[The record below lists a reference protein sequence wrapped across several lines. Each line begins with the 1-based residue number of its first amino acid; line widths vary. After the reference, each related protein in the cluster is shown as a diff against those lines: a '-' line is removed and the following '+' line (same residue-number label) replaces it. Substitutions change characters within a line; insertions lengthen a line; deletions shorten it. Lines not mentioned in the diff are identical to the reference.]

1 MPYKAEYKKYSLNF
15 KFKARTSRDVLKCRD
30 TYFIRIFDTID
41 PGIVGIGECGV
52 LKGLSIDDRPDFEE
66 KLQEVCK
73 KIQSLSFVSCPSDVD
88 EVVSD
93 LDLNYYPSIKF
104 GIETAFLD
112 LLNGGVRLIYD
123 TQFTRGENAIPIN
136 GLIWMGDKDFMRR
149 QIREKIEHGFNCI
162 KIKISAVNFR
172 QECELLEDVRRDYS
186 SKEIILR
193 VDANGAFSNDQVLER
208 LNTLSGYDLHSI
220 EQPIK
225 PENSKLKIQNPKLE
239 ISYHNW
245 ENMAKLCADT
255 PVPVALDEE
264 LIGVYDHEMKK
275 RMLETIMPQ
284 YIVLKPTLLGGFQA
298 TKEWIEIAER
308 LAIGWWITSALESNI
323 GLNAISQFTAN
334 LLVRPL
340 RAGKKVGKWSDEY
353 HHNTLHQGLG
363 TGQLY
368 HNNIPS
374 PLKIDKGCLYLDQ
387 NLDWDVNSI

>member
-1 MPYKAEYKKYSLNF
+1 MPYKAEYNKYSLNF

-41 PGIVGIGECGV
+41 PGTVGIGECGV

-66 KLQEVCK
+66 KLQEICK
-73 KIQSLSFVSCPSDVD
+73 KIQSLSFVNCPSDVD

-112 LLNGGVRLIYD
+112 LLNGGKRLIYD
-123 TQFTRGENAIPIN
+123 TRFTRGENAIPIN

-162 KIKISAVNFR
+162 KIKISAINFR
-172 QECELLEDVRRDYS
+172 QECELLKDVRRDYS

-193 VDANGAFSNDQVLER
+193 VDANGAFSNDQALER
-208 LNTLSGYDLHSI
+208 LNILSEYDLHSI

-225 PENSKLKIQNPKLE
+225 KANSKFEIQNSKSE
-239 ISYHNW
+239 IRNSRW
-245 ENMAKLCADT
+245 ENMARLCAET
-255 PVPVALDEE
+255 PVPIALDEE
-264 LIGVYDHEMKK
+264 LIGVNDQEIKK
-275 RMLETIMPQ
+275 MMLETIMPQ
-284 YIVLKPTLLGGFQA
+284 YIVLKPTLLGGFQS

-308 LAIGWWITSALESNI
+308 LSIGWWITSTLESNI
-323 GLNAISQFTAN
+323 GLNAISQFTSAFDTKN
-334 LLVRPL
+334 
-340 RAGKKVGKWSDEY
+340 
-353 HHNTLHQGLG
+353 HQGLG

-374 PLKIDKGCLYLDQ
+374 PLKIDKGYLYHDQ
-387 NLDWDVNSI
+387 NLDWDVNF